1 MTDLGII
8 RRIGLA
14 IGFALMAGGLAYG
27 FRGCDAAGSMAAIG
41 GALVGFSI
49 TPFQKK

>member
-1 MTDLGII
+1 MDGAELI

-14 IGFALMAGGLAYG
+14 IGLALLAGGLAYG
-27 FRGCDAAGSMAAIG
+27 FQESDEAGAMAAIG
-41 GALVGFSI
+41 GALVGFFV